1 MKDMPNDEL
10 RSIAGGE
17 PPATPLLATEQRLL
31 AGRYRLSVRIDEGG
45 AGEVW
50 QARDERLG
58 RDVAIKLLGA
68 NADDAFRERFAD
80 EARRAAS
87 VIHPNVVTVFDEGR
101 DGADAFMVM
110 ELVRGRTLRDVVA
123 DRGPLRPHEA
133 ARIVA
138 QIAAALDAAH
148 EAGVIH
154 CDVKPANVIVD
165 EQGTAKLTD
174 FGIARAARGPR
185 EHELIGTARYIAPE
199 RIEGKAPTERSD
211 VYSLG
216 RVAYELIAG
225 RPPNAEMDTEDLLR
239 VRLDGR
245 SPSLRSTRVGI
256 NEEIDGVVAK
266 ALARDP
272 QARYA
277 SAGTFARDLLAASQ
291 RDDAT
296 GVLPPVAA
304 RPLPAVGRREFRVDT
319 TVALI
324 AIVAVLIAT
333 LAIFASFQGRAGD
346 ARPTASPA
354 ATAGAR
360 VAPNVVGKNLSE
372 AGSLLI
378 AAGFKIPVPWQ
389 VDPAARGQACSVVRQ
404 EPPAGTAFAPGAEA
418 RLFLAPG
425 NCGGGGNSGNGKKDD
440 KEDKD

>member
-1 MKDMPNDEL
+1 MKDMPSEERAAHPDD
-10 RSIAGGE
+10 
-17 PPATPLLATEQRLL
+17 ATEGRLL
-31 AGRYRLSVRIDEGG
+31 ADRYRLTKRIDEGG

-50 QARDERLG
+50 QARDERLD
-58 RDVAIKLLGA
+58 RDVAIKILGP
-68 NADDAFRERFAD
+68 NADEAFRERFAD

-133 ARIVA
+133 ARLVA

-165 EQGTAKLTD
+165 QQGTAKLTD

-199 RIEGKAPTERSD
+199 RIEGRPPTERSD

-216 RVAYELIAG
+216 LVAYELIAG
-225 RPPNAEMDTEDLLR
+225 RPPNAEMETEDLLR

-245 SPSLRSTRVGI
+245 PPSLRSARVGI
-256 NEEIDGVVAK
+256 SEEIDRVVAK

-272 QARYA
+272 QGRYA
-277 SAGTFARDLLAASQ
+277 SAGAFARDLLAASQ

-296 GVLPPVAA
+296 GVLPPVT
-304 RPLPAVGRREFRVDT
+304 RPLRAGGRREFHVDT
-319 TVALI
+319 TIAL
-324 AIVAVLIAT
+324 L
-333 LAIFASFQGRAGD
+333 ASFQGRAVD
-346 ARPTASPA
+346 ARPTTGPSAS
-354 ATAGAR
+354 TSAR
-360 VAPNVVGKNLSE
+360 VAPNVVGKDVDE
-372 AGSLLI
+372 AARLLI
-378 AAGFKIPVPWQ
+378 AAGY
-389 VDPAARGQACSVVRQ
+389 
-404 EPPAGTAFAPGAEA
+404 
-418 RLFLAPG
+418 
-425 NCGGGGNSGNGKKDD
+425 
-440 KEDKD
+440 

>member
-1 MKDMPNDEL
+1 MPPDD
-10 RSIAGGE
+10 
-17 PPATPLLATEQRLL
+17 LAAAKRVNAQEGRLL
-31 AGRYRLSVRIDEGG
+31 AGRYRLAERIDEGG

-58 RDVAIKLLGA
+58 RDVAIKILGA

-165 EQGTAKLTD
+165 QQGTAKLTD

-216 RVAYELIAG
+216 LVAYELIAG
-225 RPPNAEMDTEDLLR
+225 RPPNAEMETEDLLR

-245 SPSLRSTRVGI
+245 SPSLRSARVGI

-272 QARYA
+272 QSRYA
-277 SAGTFARDLLAASQ
+277 SAGAFARDLLATSQ

-296 GVLPPVAA
+296 GVLPPAA
-304 RPLPAVGRREFRVDT
+304 RPLRAGRREFRVDT
-319 TVALI
+319 TIALI

-333 LAIFASFQGRAGD
+333 LAIFASFQGRAVD
-346 ARPTASPA
+346 ADPTASPA
-354 ATAGAR
+354 TSAAAR
-360 VAPNVVGKNLSE
+360 LTPNVIGKNFTE
-372 AGSLLI
+372 AGNLLI
-378 AAGFKIPVPWQ
+378 AAGFKIPVTWQ
-389 VDPAARGQACSVVRQ
+389 VDPATRGQACSVARQ
-404 EPPAGTAFAPGAEA
+404 EPAAGTAFAPGAEA

-425 NCGGGGNSGNGKKDD
+425 NCGGGRGGNGDGGNK
-440 KEDKD
+440 DKDKD

>member
-1 MKDMPNDEL
+1 MKDMPPEE
-10 RSIAGGE
+10 RSAAAKREGSQEG
-17 PPATPLLATEQRLL
+17 RLL
-31 AGRYRLSVRIDEGG
+31 AGRYRLSERIDEGG

-58 RDVAIKLLGA
+58 RDVAIKILGPK
-68 NADDAFRERFAD
+68 ADDAFRERFAD
-80 EARRAAS
+80 EARRAAA
-87 VIHPNVVTVFDEGR
+87 VLHPNVVTVFDEGR

-110 ELVRGRTLRDVVA
+110 EFVRGRTLRDVVA

-133 ARIVA
+133 ARLVA

-216 RVAYELIAG
+216 LVAYELLAG
-225 RPPNAEMDTEDLLR
+225 RPPNAEMETEDLLR

-245 SPSLRSTRVGI
+245 APSLRSARVGI
-256 NEEIDGVVAK
+256 SEEIDRVVAK

-272 QARYA
+272 QGRYP
-277 SAGTFARDLLAASQ
+277 SAGAFARGLLAASEPE
-291 RDDAT
+291 DAT
-296 GVLPPVAA
+296 GVLAPPPRLLKA
-304 RPLPAVGRREFRVDT
+304 PAQRGLRIDAT
-319 TVALI
+319 TLALL
-324 AIVAVLIAT
+324 AIIGVLVVT
-333 LAIFASFQGRAGD
+333 LAIFTSFQGRTPEVG
-346 ARPTASPA
+346 PPASPG
-354 ATAGAR
+354 ATAAAAG
-360 VAPNVVGKNLSE
+360 APNVVGTRLSE
-372 AGSLLI
+372 ATAALL
-378 AAGFKIPVPWQ
+378 AAGFRRVSWD
-389 VDPAARGQACSVVRQ
+389 VDVTQRGAACSVVRQ
-404 EPPAGTAFAPGAEA
+404 QPAAGAAFRRGDEA
-418 RLFLAPG
+418 QVWYVPG
-425 NCGGGGNSGNGKKDD
+425 NNCTRKDEKDD
-440 KEDKD
+440 D

>member
-1 MKDMPNDEL
+1 MKDMPNDD
-10 RSIAGGE
+10 
-17 PPATPLLATEQRLL
+17 LAAAKREDAQQGRLL
-31 AGRYRLSVRIDEGG
+31 AERYRLTMRIDEGG

-58 RDVAIKLLGA
+58 RDVAIKILGP

-101 DGADAFMVM
+101 DGSDAFMVM

-165 EQGTAKLTD
+165 QEGTAKLTD

-216 RVAYELIAG
+216 LVAYELIAG
-225 RPPNAEMDTEDLLR
+225 RPPNAEMETEDLLR

-245 SPSLRSTRVGI
+245 APSLRSARVGI
-256 NEEIDGVVAK
+256 NEDIDSVVAK

-272 QARYA
+272 QGRYA
-277 SAGTFARDLLAASQ
+277 SAGSFARDLLAASQ

-304 RPLPAVGRREFRVDT
+304 RPLRAGGRREFRVDT
-319 TVALI
+319 TIALL
-324 AIVAVLIAT
+324 AIVAVLVAT
-333 LAIFASFQGRAGD
+333 LAVFASFQGRAVNTP
-346 ARPTASPA
+346 PTTSPVASA
-354 ATAGAR
+354 AAR

-372 AGSLLI
+372 AANQLI
-378 AAGFKIPVPWQ
+378 AAGFRSPVPWQ
-389 VDPAARGQACSVVRQ
+389 VDPLARGPACSVVRQ
-404 EPPAGTAFAPGAEA
+404 EPPAGTAFAAGAEA
-418 RLFLAPG
+418 RLFLVG
-425 NCGGGGNSGNGKKDD
+425 NNCGGGSGNSGKKD
-440 KEDKD
+440 KD

>member
-1 MKDMPNDEL
+1 MTDMTAPD
-10 RSIAGGE
+10 
-17 PPATPLLATEQRLL
+17 PAAKRDDANEGRLL
-31 AGRYRLSVRIDEGG
+31 AGRYRLTLRIDEGG
-45 AGEVW
+45 AGQVW
-50 QARDERLG
+50 QARDERLD

-68 NADDAFRERFAD
+68 NADEAFRERFAD

-87 VIHPNVVTVFDEGR
+87 VLHPNVVTVFDEGR

-110 ELVRGRTLRDVVA
+110 ELVRGRTLRDVIA

-165 EQGTAKLTD
+165 QQGTAKLTD

-199 RIEGKAPTERSD
+199 RIEGRAPTERSD

-216 RVAYELIAG
+216 LVAYELLAG
-225 RPPNAEMDTEDLLR
+225 RPPNAEMETEDLLR
-239 VRLDGR
+239 VRLEGR
-245 SPSLRSTRVGI
+245 PPSLRSARVGI
-256 NEEIDGVVAK
+256 SEEIDRVVGK
-266 ALARDP
+266 ALAREP

-277 SAGTFARDLLAASQ
+277 SAGAFARDLLAASQ

-296 GVLPPVAA
+296 GVLPPVT
-304 RPLPAVGRREFRVDT
+304 RPLRGGGRREFRVDT
-319 TVALI
+319 TIALL

-333 LAIFASFQGRAGD
+333 LAIFASFQGRAVD
-346 ARPTASPA
+346 TRPTVPPSGSA
-354 ATAGAR
+354 AAPL
-360 VAPNVVGKNLSE
+360 APNVVGKNVDE
-372 AGSLLI
+372 AGRVLI
-378 AAGFKIPVPWQ
+378 AAGYRSPVPWQ
-389 VDPAARGQACSVVRQ
+389 VDPLARGEPCSVARQ
-404 EPPAGTAFAPGAEA
+404 EPPAGSVIQPGATA
-418 RLFLAPG
+418 RLFLV
-425 NCGGGGNSGNGKKDD
+425 GGADCAGKSKD
-440 KEDKD
+440 

>member
-1 MKDMPNDEL
+1 MKDMPSEGRAAHPED
-10 RSIAGGE
+10 
-17 PPATPLLATEQRLL
+17 TTEGRLL
-31 AGRYRLSVRIDEGG
+31 ADRYRLTKRIDEGG

-50 QARDERLG
+50 QARDERLD
-58 RDVAIKLLGA
+58 RDVAIKILGPS
-68 NADDAFRERFAD
+68 ADEAFRERFAD

-133 ARIVA
+133 ARLVA

-165 EQGTAKLTD
+165 QLGTAKLTD

-199 RIEGKAPTERSD
+199 RIEGRAPTERSD

-216 RVAYELIAG
+216 LVAYELIAG
-225 RPPNAEMDTEDLLR
+225 RPPNAEMETEDLLR

-245 SPSLRSTRVGI
+245 TPSLRSARVGI
-256 NEEIDGVVAK
+256 SEEIDRAVAK

-272 QARYA
+272 QDRYA
-277 SAGTFARDLLAASQ
+277 SAGAFARDLLAASQ

-296 GVLPPVAA
+296 GVLPPVT
-304 RPLPAVGRREFRVDT
+304 RPLHGGGRREFHVDT
-319 TVALI
+319 TIALV
-324 AIVAVLIAT
+324 AIVAVLVAT
-333 LAIFASFQGRAGD
+333 LAIFASFQGRAVD
-346 ARPTASPA
+346 ARPTGSPSASAP
-354 ATAGAR
+354 AR
-360 VAPNVVGKNLSE
+360 VAPSVVGKSVDE
-372 AGSLLI
+372 AARLLI
-378 AAGFKIPVPWQ
+378 AAGYRSPVPWQ
-389 VDPAARGQACSVVRQ
+389 VDPAAQGQACTVARQ
-404 EPPAGTAFAPGAEA
+404 EPQPGTAVQQGATA
-418 RLFLAPG
+418 RLFLVG
-425 NCGGGGNSGNGKKDD
+425 GKDCGGKSQD
-440 KEDKD
+440 

>member
-1 MKDMPNDEL
+1 MTDVPSDERAPVQPADL
-10 RSIAGGE
+10 REG
-17 PPATPLLATEQRLL
+17 RLL
-31 AGRYRLSVRIDEGG
+31 AGRYRMNERIDEGG

-50 QARDERLG
+50 RARDERLD
-58 RDVAIKLLGA
+58 RDVAIKILGP

-80 EARRAAS
+80 EARRAAA
-87 VIHPNVVTVFDEGR
+87 VLHPNIVTVFDEGR
-101 DGADAFMVM
+101 DGTDAFMVM

-133 ARIVA
+133 ARVVA

-165 EQGTAKLTD
+165 QQGTAKLTD

-216 RVAYELIAG
+216 LVAYELIAG
-225 RPPNAEMDTEDLLR
+225 RPPNAEMETEDLLR
-239 VRLDGR
+239 VRLAGR
-245 SPSLRSTRVGI
+245 APSLRSARVGI
-256 NEEIDGVVAK
+256 NDELDGVVAK

-272 QARYA
+272 QDRYA
-277 SAGTFARDLLAASQ
+277 SAGSFARDLLAASQ

-296 GVLPPVAA
+296 SVLPPVA
-304 RPLPAVGRREFRVDT
+304 RPLPGGGRREFRVDT
-319 TVALI
+319 TIALM

-333 LAIFASFQGRAGD
+333 LAIFASLQGRTPEVRPPPSAG
-346 ARPTASPA
+346 
-354 ATAGAR
+354 ATAAAAG
-360 VAPNVVGKNLSE
+360 APNVVGTRLSE
-372 AGSLLI
+372 ATSALL
-378 AAGFKIPVPWQ
+378 AAGFRRVSWD
-389 VDPAARGQACSVVRQ
+389 VDVTQRGAACAVVRQ
-404 EPPAGTAFAPGAEA
+404 EPAAGAAFRRGDQAQVWYI
-418 RLFLAPG
+418 PG
-425 NCGGGGNSGNGKKDD
+425 NNCTRKVERDERDD
-440 KEDKD
+440 D

>member
-1 MKDMPNDEL
+1 MKDMPSEERNRPESVTNAAAK
-10 RSIAGGE
+10 REAPEG
-17 PPATPLLATEQRLL
+17 RLL
-31 AGRYRLSVRIDEGG
+31 ADRYRLTLRIDEGG

-58 RDVAIKLLGA
+58 RDVAIKILGTK
-68 NADDAFRERFAD
+68 ADDAFRERFSD
-80 EARRAAS
+80 EARRAAA
-87 VIHPNVVTVFDEGR
+87 VLHPNVVTVFDEGR

-165 EQGTAKLTD
+165 QQGTAKLTD

-211 VYSLG
+211 IYSLG
-216 RVAYELIAG
+216 LVAYELLAG
-225 RPPNAEMDTEDLLR
+225 RPPNAEMETEDLLR

-245 SPSLRSTRVGI
+245 APSLRSARVGI
-256 NEEIDGVVAK
+256 SDEIDGVVAK

-272 QARYA
+272 KDRHA
-277 SAGTFARDLLAASQ
+277 SAGAFARDLLAASEH
-291 RDDAT
+291 DDAT
-296 GVLPPVAA
+296 GVLAPPPRALKGA
-304 RPLPAVGRREFRVDT
+304 TQRGLRIDAT
-319 TVALI
+319 TLALL
-324 AIVAVLIAT
+324 AIIGVLVAT
-333 LAIFASFQGRAGD
+333 LAIFTSFQGRTPEV
-346 ARPTASPA
+346 RPPASPG
-354 ATAGAR
+354 ATAVAAG
-360 VAPNVVGKNLSE
+360 APNVVGSKLSE
-372 AGSLLI
+372 A
-378 AAGFKIPVPWQ
+378 
-389 VDPAARGQACSVVRQ
+389 
-404 EPPAGTAFAPGAEA
+404 
-418 RLFLAPG
+418 
-425 NCGGGGNSGNGKKDD
+425 
-440 KEDKD
+440 

>member
-1 MKDMPNDEL
+1 MPPDEL
-10 RSIAGGE
+10 AAAKREHAQEG
-17 PPATPLLATEQRLL
+17 RLL
-31 AGRYRLSVRIDEGG
+31 AGRYRLTVRIDEGG

-50 QARDERLG
+50 QARDERLD
-58 RDVAIKLLGA
+58 RDVAIKILGP

-165 EQGTAKLTD
+165 QQGTAKLTD

-216 RVAYELIAG
+216 LVAYELIAG
-225 RPPNAEMDTEDLLR
+225 RPPNAEMETEDLLR

-245 SPSLRSTRVGI
+245 APSLRSARVGI

-272 QARYA
+272 QSRYA
-277 SAGTFARDLLAASQ
+277 SAGAFARDLLAASQ

-296 GVLPPVAA
+296 GVLPPMT
-304 RPLPAVGRREFRVDT
+304 RPLRAGGRREFRVDT
-319 TVALI
+319 TIALI
-324 AIVAVLIAT
+324 AIVAVLMAT
-333 LAIFASFQGRAGD
+333 LAIFASFQGRAVD
-346 ARPTASPA
+346 ARPTTSPA
-354 ATAGAR
+354 ASAAAR
-360 VAPNVVGKNLSE
+360 VTPNVVGKGVDE
-372 AGSLLI
+372 AARLLI
-378 AAGFKIPVPWQ
+378 AAGYRSPVPWQ

-404 EPPAGTAFAPGAEA
+404 EPAAGAAVQPGATA
-418 RLFLAPG
+418 RLVLVG
-425 NCGGGGNSGNGKKDD
+425 GKDCGGK
-440 KEDKD
+440 DKD